1 MTRRSADPTFD
12 TPFDPMA
19 TPRLDPADVA
29 TAVRVLDLAP
39 RLDVDDPDFETLK
52 RAASLLYKRL
62 KKDRRNAKTWA
73 ERKADRQ
80 VIESTATGSP
90 MRIDDETKGIPLV
103 SNATG
108 AHAGELVNPRGCYI
122 CKTDYTLVDAFYHWL
137 CPDCAARL
145 ARQARPAH
153 RPHRQARAAHG
164 RPRQDRDVHRPAAAP
179 RRRPHDDHDALPQG
193 RDAPLRLDGGQRPTG
208 STASRSSASTCAT
221 PPRSSRSPTR

>member
-1 MTRRSADPTFD
+1 MSDPQEQDPTFD

-29 TAVRVLDLAP
+29 TAVRVLDLAH

-103 SNATG
+103 SNARG
-108 AHAGELVNPRGCYI
+108 AY
-122 CKTDYTLVDAFYHWL
+122 
-137 CPDCAARL
+137 
-145 ARQARPAH
+145 
-153 RPHRQARAAHG
+153 
-164 RPRQDRDVHRPAAAP
+164 
-179 RRRPHDDHDALPQG
+179 RR
-193 RDAPLRLDGGQRPTG
+193 
-208 STASRSSASTCAT
+208 
-221 PPRSSRSPTR
+221 